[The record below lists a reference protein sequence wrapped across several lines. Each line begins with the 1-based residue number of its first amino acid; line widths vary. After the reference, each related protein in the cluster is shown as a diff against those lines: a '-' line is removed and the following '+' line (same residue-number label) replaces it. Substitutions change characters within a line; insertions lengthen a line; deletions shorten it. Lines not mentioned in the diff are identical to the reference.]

1 MNQPLNQP
9 TNQTAKAKV
18 EAKGTAV
25 QESGGL
31 CGMISPVSN
40 AVKVCQQGATGGGG
54 IAPTLAKQPLTGNEQ
69 ARPCDASVT
78 FTNTKRNRRGNV
90 TVKTCQQCGAEY
102 VTRRPKQSRYCS
114 PVCRRGAWL
123 AANPERAAQLAEGDK
138 ARLKAHLEAKGIAW
152 EDR

>member
-1 MNQPLNQP
+1 MNQP
-9 TNQTAKAKV
+9 TNQSAKAKV

-31 CGMISPVSN
+31 CGMISSVN
-40 AVKVCQQGATGGGG
+40 DVAKVCQQGATGGGG
-54 IAPTLAKQPLTGNEQ
+54 IALTLAKQPHTGNEQ
-69 ARPCDASVT
+69 ARPCDVPVT

-90 TVKTCQQCGAEY
+90 TVKICERCGAEY
-102 VTRRPKQSRYCS
+102 VTRRPKQARYCS
-114 PVCRRGAWL
+114 ALCRRLAWL
-123 AANPERAAQLAEGDK
+123 AANPERAAQLAESDK